1 MTHPSDEI
9 TFYWRPGC
17 MFCMLLG
24 RKLEKLDVP
33 VRRVNI
39 WEDEAAAAA
48 VRDITGG
55 DETVPTVVVGDVALV
70 NPRAGEV
77 VAALDQRQVS

>member
-1 MTHPSDEI
+1 VTPSTDEI

-24 RKLEKLDVP
+24 RKLDKLDVP
-33 VRRVNI
+33 VNRVNI
-39 WEDEAAAAA
+39 WEDAAAAA
-48 VRDITGG
+48 TVREITGG

-70 NPRAGEV
+70 NPRVGEV
-77 VAALDQRQVS
+77 VDALEQGRVG